1 MDQLKLRWW
10 FRFFGNDLFSMFEV
24 WSQHSMKSREMNARA
39 RDQSCELFHQ
49 LHWRELNGGSSIIP
63 RFFEL
68 VDDLASDIGGKPFF
82 GNSRTSYVS
91 ADFL

>member
-24 WSQHSMKSREMNARA
+24 WSQHSVKSREMNARA
-39 RDQSCELFHQ
+39 RHQGCEFFHEF
-49 LHWRELNGGSSIIP
+49 HWCELNGSGSIIS

-68 VDDLASDIGGKPFF
+68 VDDLASDIGGESFF
-82 GNSRTSYVS
+82 RNSWTSYVS